1 MKLICVGGV
10 SSGCGK
16 TSVAALLISAFPR
29 WAALKVTPCRPDGAC
44 PHARNCGACEPPE
57 GGFEIVTDRA
67 VLAQP
72 DTDTSRLLAAG
83 ASRVVWLRAL
93 PECLPE
99 ALQSALAV
107 LSDSCGVIVEST
119 TAIPLVQG
127 YRILVANERS
137 REIKDSARACMAHV
151 DLVVVNLMEPDT
163 VPRGGGLDAA
173 AAAPVVHLC
182 AALPWRHALNR
193 QFIELC
199 RSAVYNV

>member
-16 TSVAALLISAFPR
+16 TSVASMLIRAFPG
-29 WAALKVTPCRPDGAC
+29 WAALKVTPCRPGQAC

-57 GGFEIVTDRA
+57 GGFEIVTDGA

-83 ASRVVWLRAL
+83 ASRVLWLRSLA
-93 PECLPE
+93 ECLPQ

-107 LSDSCGVIVEST
+107 LSDSCGVVVEST
-119 TAIPLVQG
+119 TAIPLLQG
-127 YRILVANERS
+127 YRILVTNGGS
-137 REIKDSARACMAHV
+137 RDIKDSARACMAHV

-173 AAAPVVHLC
+173 AAAPVVRLC
-182 AALPWRHALNR
+182 AALPWRHASNR
-193 QFIELC
+193 EFIELC